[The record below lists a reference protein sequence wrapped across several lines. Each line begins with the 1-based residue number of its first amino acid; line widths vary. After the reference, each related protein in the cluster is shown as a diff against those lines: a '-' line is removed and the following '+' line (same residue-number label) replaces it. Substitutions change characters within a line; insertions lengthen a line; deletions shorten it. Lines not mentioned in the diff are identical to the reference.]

1 MDAIELRKL
10 VEQLQLEIQKAK
22 IINEKDQEML
32 IQLDSE
38 IHELLGRI
46 KDNEVSIHPTTIK
59 RLEESLNHFE
69 ASHSTLTS
77 VISQILDALSSMGI

>member
-1 MDAIELRKL
+1 MDTIELRKL
-10 VEQLQLEIQKAK
+10 IEQLQLEIQKAK

-46 KDNEVSIHPTTIK
+46 KDNEVNIHPTTIK

>member
-46 KDNEVSIHPTTIK
+46 KDNEVNIHPTTIK